1 MIIPMKTV
9 ISPLLA
15 LLAFFFMA
23 NQVQAVCPICTVAVA
38 GGLGISRWL
47 GIDDAVTGVW
57 VGGLILSSAFW
68 LSDFIRKKNWKIFH
82 PDLVSVVLFY
92 LLVIPPL
99 YWANYI
105 GLLNNSL
112 WGVDKVLLGTI
123 LGSIAFLSGIVFD
136 KILRKIND
144 GEQFVYFQKVI
155 IPVLTLTLIS
165 FGLFLITK

>member
-1 MIIPMKTV
+1 MKIL

-15 LLAFFFMA
+15 VLAFFFMT
-23 NQVQAVCPICTVAVA
+23 NQAQAVCPICTVAVA

-57 VGGLILSSAFW
+57 IGGLVLSSAFW
-68 LSDFIRKKNWKIFH
+68 LSDFIRKKNWKIPY
-82 PDLVSVVLFY
+82 PDLVSIVIFY

-105 GLLNNSL
+105 GLPNNSL

-123 LGSIAFLSGIVFD
+123 LGSVAFLSGMGID
-136 KILRKIND
+136 KGLRKIND
-144 GEQFVYFQKVI
+144 DKQFVYFQKVI
-155 IPVLTLTLIS
+155 MPVFMLTLIS